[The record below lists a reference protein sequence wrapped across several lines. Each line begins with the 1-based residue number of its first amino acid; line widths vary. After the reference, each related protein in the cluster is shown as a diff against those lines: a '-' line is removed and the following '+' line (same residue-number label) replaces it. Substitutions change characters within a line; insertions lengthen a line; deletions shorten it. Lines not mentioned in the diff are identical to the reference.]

1 MSFKIQPQY
10 KGKITK
16 KDLQKVF
23 WRSIP
28 TEHLWNYER
37 MMNVGYTYAMIPI
50 LKKLYPKKE
59 DLSAALTRNL
69 EVYNVTPYII
79 TLPEGIATAMEELNA
94 SDPNFDTE
102 SISAVKLAMM
112 GPLSGVG
119 DAFFW
124 GTLRILATGVGTSLA
139 LQGNILGPILFL
151 LIFDVPHFIIRY
163 TMTFLGY
170 GLGSNV
176 IDKLKQSGI
185 MDKVMEY
192 ASIMGI
198 MVVGGMTMSMSK
210 VNFVTK
216 IGSGKGAQTIQN
228 LLDGIAPGLAT
239 LALFGIMYWML
250 KKKMNPLLIMLIV
263 LIVSIAGAYFNV
275 LGV

>member
-1 MSFKIQPQY
+1 M
-10 KGKITK
+10 
-16 KDLQKVF
+16 
-23 WRSIP
+23 
-28 TEHLWNYER
+28 
-37 MMNVGYTYAMIPI
+37 
-50 LKKLYPKKE
+50 
-59 DLSAALTRNL
+59 
-69 EVYNVTPYII
+69 
-79 TLPEGIATAMEELNA
+79 
-94 SDPNFDTE
+94 
-102 SISAVKLAMM
+102 
-112 GPLSGVG
+112 
-119 DAFFW
+119 
-124 GTLRILATGVGTSLA
+124 
-139 LQGNILGPILFL
+139 

-163 TMTFLGY
+163 IMTFLGY

>member
-59 DLSAALTRNL
+59 DLSAALIRNL

-163 TMTFLGY
+163 IMTFLGY

>member
-119 DAFFW
+119 DAFFC
-124 GTLRILATGVGTSLA
+124 GVLYVY
-139 LQGNILGPILFL
+139 LPQ
-151 LIFDVPHFIIRY
+151 V
-163 TMTFLGY
+163 
-170 GLGSNV
+170 
-176 IDKLKQSGI
+176 
-185 MDKVMEY
+185 
-192 ASIMGI
+192 
-198 MVVGGMTMSMSK
+198 
-210 VNFVTK
+210 
-216 IGSGKGAQTIQN
+216 
-228 LLDGIAPGLAT
+228 
-239 LALFGIMYWML
+239 
-250 KKKMNPLLIMLIV
+250 
-263 LIVSIAGAYFNV
+263 
-275 LGV
+275 